1 MRRKPMPKKTELE
14 EFIDYAFYNNGI
26 NQDALHKSY
35 REFREK
41 KLKEKIDKLETQKQN
56 LIGAL

>member
-1 MRRKPMPKKTELE
+1 MPKKTELE
-14 EFIDYAFYNNGI
+14 EFIDYAFYNNQI

-56 LIGAL
+56 LKGAL